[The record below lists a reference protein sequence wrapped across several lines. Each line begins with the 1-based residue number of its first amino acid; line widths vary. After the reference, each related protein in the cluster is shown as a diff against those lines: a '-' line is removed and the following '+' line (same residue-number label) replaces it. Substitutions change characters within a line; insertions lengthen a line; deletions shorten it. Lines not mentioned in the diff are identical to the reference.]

1 MPQHKSAVKR
11 MRTSERKR
19 AYNRMNKS
27 RMKTALKDL
36 RSTSEK
42 AAAEEKYRKVS
53 AILDRLA
60 TKGII
65 HRNTAAHRKSKLAKF
80 VQSLG

>member
-1 MPQHKSAVKR
+1 MPQHKSAEKR
-11 MRTSERKR
+11 MRTSERRR

-27 RMKTALKDL
+27 RMKNALKDL
-36 RSTSEK
+36 RSTNEK
-42 AAAEEKYRKVS
+42 AAAEQKYKEVS

-65 HRNTAAHRKSKLAKF
+65 HRNTAAHWKSKLAKF
-80 VQSLG
+80 VHSLG

>member
-11 MRTSERKR
+11 MRTSERRR

-27 RMKTALKDL
+27 RMKNALKDL
-36 RSTSEK
+36 RTTTDK
-42 AAAEEKYRKVS
+42 ALAEEKYRKVS
-53 AILDRLA
+53 QILDRLA

-65 HRNTAAHRKSKLAKF
+65 HRNTAAHKKSKLAKF
-80 VQSLG
+80 VHSLG

>member
-1 MPQHKSAVKR
+1 MPQHQSAKKR
-11 MRTSERKR
+11 MRTSERRR

-27 RMKTALKDL
+27 RMKSVLKDL
-36 RSTSEK
+36 RNTTDK
-42 AAAEEKYRKVS
+42 TVAEEKYKKVT

-65 HRNTAAHRKSKLAKF
+65 HRNTAAHKKSKLAKF
-80 VQSLG
+80 IHTLG

>member
-1 MPQHKSAVKR
+1 MPQHKSAEKR
-11 MRTSERKR
+11 MRTSERRR

-27 RMKTALKDL
+27 RMKSALKDL
-36 RSTSEK
+36 RSTTEK
-42 AAAEEKYRKVS
+42 AVAEEKYKKVS

-80 VQSLG
+80 IRTLG

>member
-1 MPQHKSAVKR
+1 MPQHKSAEKR
-11 MRTSERKR
+11 MRTSERRR
-19 AYNRMNKS
+19 AYNRMNKT
-27 RMKTALKDL
+27 RMKSALKDL
-36 RSTSEK
+36 RNTTDK
-42 AAAEEKYRKVS
+42 TVAEEKYKSVS

-80 VQSLG
+80 IHTLG

>member
-1 MPQHKSAVKR
+1 MPQHKSAEKR
-11 MRTSERKR
+11 MRTSERRR
-19 AYNRMNKS
+19 AYNRMNKT

-36 RSTSEK
+36 RGTTDK
-42 AAAEEKYRKVS
+42 TVAEEKYKKVS

-65 HRNTAAHRKSKLAKF
+65 HRNTAAHKKSKLAKF
-80 VQSLG
+80 IHTLG

>member
-1 MPQHKSAVKR
+1 MPQHKSAIKR
-11 MRTSERKR
+11 MRTSERRR

-36 RSTSEK
+36 RGTTDK
-42 AAAEEKYRKVS
+42 ATAEAKYKEVS

-65 HRNTAAHRKSKLAKF
+65 HRNTAAHKKSKLAKF
-80 VQSLG
+80 VHALG

>member
-1 MPQHKSAVKR
+1 MPQHKSAIKR

-27 RMKTALKDL
+27 RVKTAVKDL
-36 RSTSEK
+36 RGTTDK

-53 AILDRLA
+53 AILDRLS

-65 HRNTAAHRKSKLAKF
+65 HRNTAAHKKSKLAKF